1 MRNAGTRAAPLPAE
15 QRRAGI
21 VEVALPLLR
30 KYGSDVTTKQ
40 IADAAGIAEG
50 TIFRV
55 FADKESLIIAVVKQV
70 FDPSPTI
77 VLLESIDMTLP
88 LRDRLRR
95 AVEIIADRLDSVWE
109 LMSALRMMGPP
120 EHNTRFREAI
130 APVHHDDRT
139 PQALMGVIGPDVDQ
153 LRVDAPQFARMLR
166 LVTFAGTHPR
176 ITDENPLKP
185 DEIVDLLLD
194 GLRAH
199 AP

>member
-1 MRNAGTRAAPLPAE
+1 MA
-15 QRRAGI
+15 
-21 VEVALPLLR
+21 VPLLR

-40 IADAAGIAEG
+40 IAEAAGIAEG

-55 FADKESLIIAVVKQV
+55 FTDKESLIIAVLEHV
-70 FDPSPTI
+70 FDPLPTI
-77 VLLESIDMTLP
+77 DRLESIDRTDP
-88 LRDRLRR
+88 LRERLRQ
-95 AVEIIADRLDSVWE
+95 AVEIITERLDSVWE

-120 EHNTRFREAI
+120 EHNTRFREAL

-139 PQALMGVIGPDVDQ
+139 PQALMRVIGPDVDQ
-153 LRVDAPQFARMLR
+153 LRVDSSQFARMLR